1 MKQKHL
7 QVFWTVQGVGFRYYT
22 QRLANKYN
30 ILGTVQNVDDYVEI
44 YAIGNDDDLEQFI
57 NAVTE
62 GASPA
67 SHVTHYELEDTNVS
81 EDFSDFKSI

>member
-1 MKQKHL
+1 MTSNSL
-7 QVFWTVQGVGFRYYT
+7 LIF
-22 QRLANKYN
+22 
-30 ILGTVQNVDDYVEI
+30 
-44 YAIGNDDDLEQFI
+44 
-57 NAVTE
+57 VTE

>member
-1 MKQKHL
+1 MTSNSL
-7 QVFWTVQGVGFRYYT
+7 
-22 QRLANKYN
+22 L
-30 ILGTVQNVDDYVEI
+30 I
-44 YAIGNDDDLEQFI
+44 
-57 NAVTE
+57 VTE

>member
-7 QVFWTVQGVGFRYYT
+7 QVFGTVQGVGFRYYT
-22 QRLANKYN
+22 QRLANKYH

-44 YAIGNDDDLEQFI
+44 YAIGNDDDLEQFT

-67 SHVTHYELEDTNVS
+67 SHVTHYELEDTKVS

>member
-1 MKQKHL
+1 MKAKSIYK
-7 QVFWTVQGVGFRYYT
+7 VFGTVQGVGFSILYT
-22 QRLANKYN
+22 RLANKYI

-62 GASPA
+62 GAS
-67 SHVTHYELEDTNVS
+67 TYFTCYTL
-81 EDFSDFKSI
+81 

>member
-1 MKQKHL
+1 M
-7 QVFWTVQGVGFRYYT
+7 
-22 QRLANKYN
+22 
-30 ILGTVQNVDDYVEI
+30 DDYVEI